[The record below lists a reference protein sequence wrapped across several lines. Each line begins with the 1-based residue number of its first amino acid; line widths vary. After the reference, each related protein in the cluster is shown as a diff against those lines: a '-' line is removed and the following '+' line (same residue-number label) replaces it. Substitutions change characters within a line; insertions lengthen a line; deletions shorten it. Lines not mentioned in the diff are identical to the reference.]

1 MIHDT
6 WYMIHDTWYMIH
18 DDNVIITDDDNIY
31 CWTFLIF
38 MLMLMLYLWLQ
49 ADTHFGAYHRPPD
62 GHFLTFPLFSYGPL
76 PSADTVKLTI
86 RQVKRAE
93 QREARR
99 RKRMESSREPGFQV
113 VCNASMY
120 ATLSKINI
128 NWYNND
134 NVHPF

>member
-1 MIHDT
+1 MKKG
-6 WYMIHDTWYMIH
+6 
-18 DDNVIITDDDNIY
+18 NKLV
-31 CWTFLIF
+31 LGK
-38 MLMLMLYLWLQ
+38 L
-49 ADTHFGAYHRPPD
+49 AYVYP
-62 GHFLTFPLFSYGPL
+62 FLTFPLFSYGPL

-128 NWYNND
+128 NRYNND

>member
-1 MIHDT
+1 MKKG
-6 WYMIHDTWYMIH
+6 
-18 DDNVIITDDDNIY
+18 NKLV
-31 CWTFLIF
+31 LGK
-38 MLMLMLYLWLQ
+38 L
-49 ADTHFGAYHRPPD
+49 AYVYP
-62 GHFLTFPLFSYGPL
+62 FLTFPLFSYGPL

-128 NWYNND
+128 NRYNND
-134 NVHPF
+134 NVHPSKMNIDKYNSYNAQPFNIDK